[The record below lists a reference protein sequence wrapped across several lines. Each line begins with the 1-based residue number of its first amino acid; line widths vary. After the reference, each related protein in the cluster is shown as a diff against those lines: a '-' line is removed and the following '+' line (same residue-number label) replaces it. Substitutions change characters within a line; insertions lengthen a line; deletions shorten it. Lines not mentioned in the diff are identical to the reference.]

1 MKKSLTVLIRA
12 VLAVWDLVAELGR
25 RDALEAISAGFTAHG
40 TLEVGNTFGFVHRE
54 VVLRTA
60 TRASTWIRQT
70 QVTAAPVVF
79 RTDIGSW

>member
-1 MKKSLTVLIRA
+1 MTVIQKNEAALTLLIRA

-25 RDALEAISAGFTAHG
+25 RDALEAVSACFTARR

-60 TRASTWIRQT
+60 T
-70 QVTAAPVVF
+70 
-79 RTDIGSW
+79 